1 MRQTCLPLVLLLGC
15 AHGALEPSG
24 PPLTESEK
32 AEAARLLSIAEVAE
46 AQLAD
51 DGARRALVR
60 LASQQKC
67 PCPEVEGTLGECAE
81 RKGKCIRAPFA
92 VRAIVRALERGEK
105 EAVITERLLE
115 RFGPREPEEIDIR
128 EAPCRGPADAPV
140 TMVVFSDFQCP
151 FCALAVKLT
160 EAVEHAA
167 GDRLRVCFKNWPLTQ
182 IHKKAQLAAQAVVA
196 AQLQGKFWPMHDRLF
211 AHREELDRED
221 LPDHAEAVGLDVA
234 RFKQDLDSDE
244 AVRRVEADAAE
255 ADRLQLTGTPTFLI
269 NGRRMTDPKT
279 VPDFLDWI
287 AEAIALARAGAS
299 SRPVKQGGW
308 RTLRWA
314 LLARAAAAQAATE

>member
-1 MRQTCLPLVLLLGC
+1 MRLTFLPLVLLTAC
-15 AHGALEPSG
+15 AHAPEPTG
-24 PPLTESEK
+24 PPLSESEK
-32 AEAARLLSIAEVAE
+32 AEAARLLSIAEVDGARMTDE
-46 AQLAD
+46 A
-51 DGARRALVR
+51 ARRALVR

-67 PCPEVEGTLGECAE
+67 PCPEVEGTLGECVD
-81 RKGKCIRAPFA
+81 RKGSCIRAPFA
-92 VRAIVRALERGEK
+92 VRAIVRAVDRGEK
-105 EAVITERLLE
+105 EGVVSERLLE

-128 EAPCRGPADAPV
+128 EAPCRGPTDAPV

-151 FCALAVKLT
+151 FCALGAKLT
-160 EAVEHAA
+160 EAVQHAA

-182 IHKKAQLAAQAVVA
+182 IHKKAQLAARAAVA

-211 AHREELDRED
+211 SHREELDRED
-221 LPDHAEAVGLDVA
+221 LVDHAEAVGLDVA

-244 AVRRVEADAAE
+244 VLRRVRADVAE

-287 AEAIALARAGAS
+287 AEAIALAKAGAS
-299 SRPVKQGGW
+299 SRPV
-308 RTLRWA
+308 R
-314 LLARAAAAQAATE
+314 